1 MPDGNTSSASRLSLS
16 AMLPQ
21 AICGLSAVSREQTGA
36 SAGLVGKAQC
46 SGRARDGRFGGAD
59 GQREVEGHHVVT
71 KVDTLDNVADLLTKA
86 LDPVPFDKLRRMLLN
101 ILAVGAI
108 YPVPRARR
116 IAAKR
121 ATATRD

>member
-1 MPDGNTSSASRLSLS
+1 MRCAIYTYLSLRR
-16 AMLPQ
+16 L
-21 AICGLSAVSREQTGA
+21 GLE
-36 SAGLVGKAQC
+36 K
-46 SGRARDGRFGGAD
+46 
-59 GQREVEGHHVVT
+59 
-71 KVDTLDNVADLLTKA
+71 LDNVADLLTKA
-86 LDPVPFDKLRRMLLN
+86 LDPVPFDRLRRMLLN